1 MMSSVLSMLGQDRA
15 FELFEFLIMLFVLI
29 SVATLIAVAVYMI
42 RSRRSTRASDHRL
55 EAVLRHLG
63 RGLFGEDAWDTVE
76 RSLAEDPRRVDT
88 FLSVID
94 RESFDVWAGE
104 AERTGTVEAA
114 DVKLLRDRLTRP
126 SESQRQGPAP
136 ARVSECSPTFGMP
149 VAVQQAS
156 FQTRGTIAEVA
167 KHSFTMWLL
176 GDGDEIDDSMEA
188 SFVLL
193 SRSGTYQFDA
203 QFTKQ
208 PDGMLSVQR
217 PAQTLRSQR
226 RRFDRHPARL
236 PVNVARLLSDGHP
249 TEAVI
254 TELSGGGATVTN
266 PASSFSEGHVLNL
279 SFVAG
284 GRSYTVAGRVVRAE
298 DDGSLHVR
306 FEAMRDQERQ
316 AISESV
322 SIVEPLHSPR

>member
-29 SVATLIAVAVYMI
+29 SVATLIAVAIYVI
-42 RSRRSTRASDHRL
+42 RSHRSARASERRL
-55 EAVLRHLG
+55 EGVLRHLG

-76 RSLAEDPRRVDT
+76 RSLSHDPRRIDT

-94 RESFDVWAGE
+94 RESFDVWAGQ
-104 AERTGTVEAA
+104 AERTGTVDPS
-114 DVKLLRDRLTRP
+114 DVKLLRDRLTRTN
-126 SESQRQGPAP
+126 ESHRHSSAP
-136 ARVSECSPTFGMP
+136 ARVSECNPTFGMP
-149 VAVQQAS
+149 VAVQQS
-156 FQTRGTIAEVA
+156 SSQTRGTIAELA
-167 KHSFTMWLL
+167 KRTFTMWIL
-176 GDGDEIDDSMEA
+176 GDVNEFDDTREA

-203 QFTKQ
+203 RFTKQ
-208 PDGMLSVQR
+208 PDGMLIVER

-306 FEAMRDQERQ
+306 FEAMRDQERE
-316 AISESV
+316 AIAESV
-322 SIVEPLHSPR
+322 AIIEPIGSPR